1 MKKLILNIEISQTD
15 ILKHSSTNIFL
26 NKKTGKL
33 NYGFVKGVYD
43 YNQQVDLTLDGK
55 IIFSTKN
62 ADLQPSKSLLI
73 EVVRQFNNQ

>member
-1 MKKLILNIEISQTD
+1 MKKLNLNIEISQTD
-15 ILKHSSTNIFL
+15 IFNHSSTNVFL

-43 YNQQVDLTLDGK
+43 YNQQVDLTFDGK

-62 ADLQPSKSLLI
+62 IDLQPSESLLQ